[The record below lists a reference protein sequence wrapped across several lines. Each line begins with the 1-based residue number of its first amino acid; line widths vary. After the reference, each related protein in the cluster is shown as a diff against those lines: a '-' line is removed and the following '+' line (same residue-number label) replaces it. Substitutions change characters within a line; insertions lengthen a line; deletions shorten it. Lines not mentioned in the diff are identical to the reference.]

1 MTEEE
6 REIYFKSSLNKIPY
20 SWERMKWI
28 KETER
33 KIDIENVIT
42 REITRC
48 LYHSGTL
55 SYVNGNYSASILSIS
70 SAIDSFLSSII
81 SATEFSERTL
91 LSARI
96 QKAREDNKISLDI
109 SNELEIFNAKIRN
122 HLVHPKGPF
131 THFFLGGEFDNK
143 KGSWTKTFQLD
154 DIAIVKDNTIHA
166 LKMDPNTNVKHV
178 CEYSIL
184 LFMRTVRD
192 HLNLKKLSDT
202 HE

>member
-6 REIYFKSSLNKIPY
+6 REIYFKSSLEKIPY

-33 KIDIENVIT
+33 MIDIENVIT
-42 REITRC
+42 WEITQY

-55 SYVNGNYSASILSIS
+55 CYVNSNYSASILSIS

-81 SATEFSERTL
+81 SATEFSERTM
-91 LSARI
+91 LSGRI
-96 QKAREDNKISLDI
+96 QKAKEDNKISLDI
-109 SNELEIFNAKIRN
+109 ANELEIFNAKIRN

-143 KGSWTKTFQLD
+143 KGSWTKSFQLND
-154 DIAIVKDNTIHA
+154 VAIVKDNTIRA
-166 LKMDPNTNVKHV
+166 LKIDPNTNMKHV
-178 CEYSIL
+178 CEYSLL

-192 HLNLKKLSDT
+192 HIILRNKPK
-202 HE
+202 